1 MVIGITGGVGS
12 GKSRILEIL
21 KEEYGARI
29 IQADQVARE
38 LEEPG
43 RPGLAA
49 LVEAFGTSILDEGGR
64 LQREAFASLIYG
76 NPAALEAVNRIIH
89 PMTWQAIKEQLG
101 QERQG
106 LTAVEAALFD
116 ETSRE
121 ICDRLVFVDTSE
133 ENRICR
139 LMEGRGYSREKCLE
153 IMKNQPG
160 RDDFLRLS
168 DAVLCNDGTVEE
180 VRRQLA
186 GLMEE
191 WNA

>member
-49 LVEAFGTSILDEGGR
+49 LVEAFGTSILDEEGR
-64 LQREAFASLIYG
+64 LQRDAFASLIYE
-76 NPAALEAVNRIIH
+76 NPEALEAVNRIIH
-89 PMTWQAIKEQLG
+89 PMTWQAIKEQLR
-101 QERQG
+101 QAQQG

-116 ETSRE
+116 EKSRE
-121 ICDRLVFVDTSE
+121 ICDRLIFVDTSE
-133 ENRICR
+133 KNRIRR
-139 LMEGRGYSREKCLE
+139 LIEGRGYSREKCLE

-191 WNA
+191 WDA